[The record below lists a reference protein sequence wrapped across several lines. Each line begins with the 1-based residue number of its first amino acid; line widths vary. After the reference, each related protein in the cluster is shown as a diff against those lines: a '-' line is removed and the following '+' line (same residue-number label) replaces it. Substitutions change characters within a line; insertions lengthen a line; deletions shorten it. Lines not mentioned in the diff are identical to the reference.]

1 MIPRAF
7 RSWIAALVLGWLAV
21 ASAAAQTYTATDL
34 GSLGTFET
42 FAFALNDSRRVAG
55 YSYVSLVPGPGFT
68 RHAFL
73 WQNGQMQD
81 LGLLPGGTYSWAT
94 DINEAGQVCGHAD
107 DASGAQHPVLYRN
120 GVLEDL
126 GSPGRGGEARGMNDL
141 AEIAGYYVT
150 DASDIHATFWSDAT
164 GLVDLTAETKASQG
178 LAEDVNGHT
187 QVVGW
192 SHGTP
197 CGGPSGF
204 IGPRATLWENPGT
217 GWTATD
223 LGTLGSACF
232 SHAYDINEAG
242 QVVGESGGFGGTAV
256 LWQKSSTGAWQIQ
269 SLGTLG
275 GTYSQAHAINNRGQ
289 VVGQAQI
296 SGGVYHAFLWQCGS
310 LIDLNSRIP
319 AGSGWV
325 LNAATG
331 INDLGEIVG
340 YGKLNGGN
348 YRGFL
353 LRPSTNTS
361 CCRTLVAEPAEP
373 ANPVGTVD

>member
-1 MIPRAF
+1 MIPRAY
-7 RSWIAALVLGWLAV
+7 RSWIAALVIGCLA
-21 ASAAAQTYTATDL
+21 ATSAAAQTYTVTDL

-55 YSYVSLVPGPGFT
+55 YSYVTPSFD

-73 WQNGQMQD
+73 WQKGQIQD
-81 LGLLPGGTYSWAT
+81 LGVLPGGSYSWGT
-94 DINEAGQVCGHAD
+94 DINEAGQVCGHGD
-107 DASGAQHPVLYRN
+107 DAYGFQQLILYRN
-120 GVLEDL
+120 GALEAL
-126 GSPGRGGEARGMNDL
+126 GSPGLGGEARGMNDL
-141 AEIAGYYVT
+141 TEIAGYYV
-150 DASDIHATFWSDAT
+150 DYNFDIQALYWSDAT
-164 GLVDLTAETKASQG
+164 GFVDLTQATSASQG
-178 LAEDVNGHT
+178 MAEDVNGHT

-192 SHGTP
+192 SHGVP

-204 IGPRATLWENPGT
+204 IGPRGTLWENPGT

-223 LGTLGSACF
+223 LGTLGAACF
-232 SHAYDINEAG
+232 SHAFDINEAG
-242 QVVGESGGFGGTAV
+242 QVVGESGGIGTGTAV

-269 SLGTLG
+269 GLGTFG
-275 GTYSQAHAINNRGQ
+275 GSSSRADAINNRGQ

-296 SGGVYHAFLWQCGS
+296 PGGVYHAFLWQCGS

-325 LNAATG
+325 LTAATG

-361 CCRTLVAEPAEP
+361 CCKTLIAEPVDS
-373 ANPVGTVD
+373 VGAID